1 MLLLSVK
8 QTQKNTEM
16 KTNNEVLNAV
26 LEQTVDFRADVLNRQ
41 IAWAEKQ
48 SERKCTEREIEYM
61 KLAMIHDLAKS
72 IGKYVVDTDVLVGEW
87 RAFMDC
93 GKLTISANV
102 QRDGEVFPFATD
114 VIYAGG
120 YNIQC
125 YHIRYIVKTKLSRI
139 GKMEDAKEINEV
151 IKQMKKEDRIADEI
165 ARVQKAIDRAQDY
178 INAHDGKSDE
188 QLMEIFIAKCWE
200 YGADDETYTYKSF
213 YSRLTGKY
221 VFANLNDQAK
231 ERYGSEDAF
240 DAEWDERWNDAAIVE
255 VREKVKRCKHTVKS
269 YSKKVEKLQQKLEL
283 LQQAA

>member
-1 MLLLSVK
+1 
-8 QTQKNTEM
+8 M

-26 LEQTVDFRADVLNRQ
+26 LEQTVDFRTDVLNRQ

-48 SERKCTEREIEYM
+48 SERKCTEREIEFM
-61 KLAMIHDLAKS
+61 RLAMVYDLAKS

-87 RAFMDC
+87 SAFMDC
-93 GKLTISANV
+93 GKLTISANI

-165 ARVQKAIDRAQDY
+165 ALVQKGINRAQDY
-178 INAHDGKSDE
+178 INANDGKSDE
-188 QLMEIFIAKCWE
+188 QLMEIFIAECWK
-200 YGADDETYTYKSF
+200 YGADDETYRYKSF
-213 YSRLTGKY
+213 YNHLTGRY
-221 VFANLNDQAK
+221 GWNNMNDQSK
-231 ERYGSEDAF
+231 QHYGSQDAYE
-240 DAEWDERWNDAAIVE
+240 AELSERWNRAAIVE